1 MFKLI
6 FLILLISL
14 SSYGEDILAKYEA
27 KIIEKI
33 VVDITAKSNPKVCV
47 IDYPSS
53 HIQQYALS
61 LVLTNCTQADFI
73 ISSSD
78 RGSDYN
84 KPILVVGS
92 TEFNS
97 SNVIGAVFWRK
108 GRPQILFI
116 DRSIRKFNIQLP
128 EEYRK
133 YITRKESILN
143 VKSDS

>member
-1 MFKLI
+1 MFKFI
-6 FLILLISL
+6 FLILLINL
-14 SSYGEDILAKYEA
+14 SSYGEDNLAKYEA

-33 VVDITAKSNPKVCV
+33 VVDITGKSNPKICV

-53 HIQQYALS
+53 YIQQYALS
-61 LVLTNCTQADFI
+61 LILTNCTQADFI

-78 RGSDYN
+78 KRSDYN

-92 TEFNS
+92 TEFS
-97 SNVIGAVFWRK
+97 SHDVVGVVFWKK
-108 GRPQILFI
+108 GRPQVLFI
-116 DRSIRKFNIQLP
+116 NKNIRKFDIQLP

-133 YITRKESILN
+133 YIIRKEGTLN